1 MLAIADLATALAVAG
16 SLALFPGGTLVD
28 ALWAAVFAPRLDL
41 LAKLPASTTATSA
54 RCGT

>member
-28 ALWAAVFAPRLDL
+28 ALWAAALRAGLDRGREAL
-41 LAKLPASTTATSA
+41 RSL
-54 RCGT
+54 